1 MQKFG
6 PDLLIPVIYDKK
18 FSPNEFVKNY
28 SLHQLIGQLDNLFDF
43 EDFFNDLEQIDHSD
57 LITRI
62 NYLPESEQLLDPNDL
77 KKSLLALLQRIINLY
92 ICVVRSLSILK
103 ALFIYG
109 NKSIKPIEEQFNQ
122 IIKRKKE
129 FEEKANSSISEI
141 EELIEL
147 DLSDSIPEYIDLYY
161 QKKKEIK
168 QEKNDVL
175 NKMRDQHHMCL
186 VCRTRPALYF
196 AMPCS
201 HPCFCMKCLQDLI
214 DKKFVYN
221 RCLNCQG
228 VVKSVER
235 FSFLKQ

>member
-103 ALFIYG
+103 ALFIY
-109 NKSIKPIEEQFNQ
+109 
-122 IIKRKKE
+122 KE
-129 FEEKANSSISEI
+129 KEVPNMLHESSSANSC
-141 EELIEL
+141 
-147 DLSDSIPEYIDLYY
+147 
-161 QKKKEIK
+161 K
-168 QEKNDVL
+168 
-175 NKMRDQHHMCL
+175 
-186 VCRTRPALYF
+186 
-196 AMPCS
+196 
-201 HPCFCMKCLQDLI
+201 
-214 DKKFVYN
+214 
-221 RCLNCQG
+221 
-228 VVKSVER
+228 
-235 FSFLKQ
+235 